1 MRKMMMHTFLLRT
14 IRAVAEPIMAVVST
28 TRPQI
33 PSSYFHS
40 AATRSKQYNRPP
52 VLGLDLPDVWTPR
65 KDAPASSCQRHDD
78 ANTLL
83 HTRVIDGSSI
93 AEEIRS
99 EIADEVCKMKDSI
112 GKVPGLAVV
121 LVGSRKDSETYVR
134 NKIKACGEVGIRSYT
149 AELHEDCTE
158 KEVFSVVSRFNDD
171 PSVHGVLVQLPLPK
185 HMDEENILSAIRIEK
200 DVDGFHPL
208 NIGYLAMRGREP
220 LFIPCTPKG
229 CIELLLRSGIEIM
242 GKKAVVIGRSNVVGL
257 PTFLLLQRHHATVS
271 IVHAFT
277 ENPEEVTREAD
288 ILISAAGVGNLV
300 RRRWL
305 KPGAVVLD
313 VGTNPVEDPDSERG
327 YRLIGDVCYE
337 EALGL
342 VSAITPVPGGV
353 GPMTV
358 AMLLSNTLDSAK
370 RAYGFI

>member
-1 MRKMMMHTFLLRT
+1 MMMHTFLLRT

-52 VLGLDLPDVWTPR
+52 VLGLDLPDVWTLR
-65 KDAPASSCQRHDD
+65 KDGPASSCQRHDD

-185 HMDEENILSAIRIEK
+185 
-200 DVDGFHPL
+200 
-208 NIGYLAMRGREP
+208 
-220 LFIPCTPKG
+220 
-229 CIELLLRSGIEIM
+229 
-242 GKKAVVIGRSNVVGL
+242 
-257 PTFLLLQRHHATVS
+257 RHHATVS

-305 KPGAVVLD
+305 KPGAVVID